1 MMSPTIALANGTLL
15 TYVALVGTLLACIG
29 LLLLALTYGFGCQ
42 LNSVWRTYRSWLV
55 MVPMVLVVLV
65 AGRVATIV
73 SVALLATFAF
83 REFARATGLDRD
95 AWITGAVYLGIAA
108 VAATSLVED
117 PWQHVHGWYGLF
129 MALPVYVVGL
139 ILIVPVVR
147 DRTKGQLH
155 NSALA
160 VLGFIYVG
168 WMFSHVGFMANS
180 PHAYG
185 YLMFLLLA
193 VEGSDVAAFT
203 SGKLFGRRKLRE
215 AISPNKTWGGALGAL
230 AFSMALP
237 WLLRFSFPHFGW
249 VQLVLAGLIV
259 GIGGQL
265 GDLTLSMIKRDIGVK
280 DMGSLI
286 PGHGGLL
293 DRVDSLIFTAP
304 LFFHMVRWFYDI
316 Y

>member
-215 AISPNKTWGGALGAL
+215 AISPNKTWGGALGGL

>member
-1 MMSPTIALANGTLL
+1 MTSPSLAPFNDTVL
-15 TYVALVGTLLACIG
+15 TYVLVVGSLLAGIG
-29 LLLLALTYGFGCQ
+29 VLLMVLTNVLGYR
-42 LNSVWRTYRSWLV
+42 LSSVWRTYRSWLV
-55 MVPMVLVVLV
+55 MVPLVLVVLLAGRIATV
-65 AGRVATIV
+65 AGVAV
-73 SVALLATFAF
+73 LATVAF

-95 AWITGAVYLGIAA
+95 RWSAVAVYVGIAA
-108 VAATSLVED
+108 VAASSLVED

-129 MALPVYVVGL
+129 MALPVYVVSL
-139 ILIVPVVR
+139 ILIIPIAR
-147 DRTKGQLH
+147 NRTKGQLH
-155 NSALA
+155 TSALA
-160 VLGFIYVG
+160 VLGFIYIG
-168 WMFSHVGFMANS
+168 WMFSHLGFLANS

-185 YLMFLLLA
+185 YLLFLLLA

-203 SGKLFGRRKLRE
+203 SGKLFGGRKLRE
-215 AISPNKTWGGALGAL
+215 AVSPHKTWGGALGAF
-230 AFSMALP
+230 AFAMAVP

-249 VQLVLAGLIV
+249 VQLVLSGLII

-265 GDLTLSMIKRDIGVK
+265 GDLTLSMIKRDLGVK

>member
-1 MMSPTIALANGTLL
+1 MMSPALALADGTVLA
-15 TYVALVGTLLACIG
+15 YVVGVGTLLACIG
-29 LLLLALTYGFGCQ
+29 LLLLVLTYGFGCR
-42 LNSVWRTYRSWLV
+42 LGSVWRTYRSWLV
-55 MVPMVLVVLV
+55 MIPLILAVLV

-73 SVALLATFAF
+73 SVALLAMFGF

-95 AWITGAVYLGIAA
+95 VWITCAVYLGIAA
-108 VAATSLVED
+108 LAATSLVED

-129 MALPVYVVGL
+129 MALPVYVVSL

-147 DRTKGQLH
+147 DRTKGQLQ

-160 VLGFIYVG
+160 VLGFIYLG

-180 PHAYG
+180 AHAYG
-185 YLMFLLLA
+185 YLLFLLLA

-203 SGKLFGRRKLRE
+203 AGKLFGRRKLRE
-215 AISPNKTWGGALGAL
+215 TVSPNKTWGGALGAL

-249 VQLVLAGLIV
+249 MQLVLAGLIV

-265 GDLTLSMIKRDIGVK
+265 GDLTLSMIKRDVGVK

-293 DRVDSLIFTAP
+293 DRLDSLIFTAP

>member
-42 LNSVWRTYRSWLV
+42 LGSVWRTYRSWLV

-73 SVALLATFAF
+73 SVAVVATFAF
-83 REFARATGLDRD
+83 REFARATGLDGD
-95 AWITGAVYLGIAA
+95 SWITGAVYLGIAA
-108 VAATSLVED
+108 VAATSLVQD

-129 MALPVYVVGL
+129 MALPVYVVSL

-160 VLGFIYVG
+160 VLGFIYMG

-215 AISPNKTWGGALGAL
+215 AISPNKTWGGALGGL
-230 AFSMALP
+230 AFSMTLP
-237 WLLRFSFPHFGW
+237 WLLWFSFPHFGW

-265 GDLTLSMIKRDIGVK
+265 GDLTLSMIKRDIGIK

>member
-1 MMSPTIALANGTLL
+1 MMSPPLALANGTVLA
-15 TYVALVGTLLACIG
+15 YIVVVGTLLACIG
-29 LLLLALTYGFGCQ
+29 LLLLVLTYGFGCR
-42 LNSVWRTYRSWLV
+42 LGSVWRTYRSWLV
-55 MVPMVLVVLV
+55 MIPLVLAVLV

-73 SVALLATFAF
+73 SVALLAMFAF
-83 REFARATGLDRD
+83 REFARATGLARD
-95 AWITGAVYLGIAA
+95 AWITGAVYLGIVA
-108 VAATSLVED
+108 VGVTSLVED

-129 MALPVYVVGL
+129 MALPVYVVSL

-147 DRTKGQLH
+147 DRTKGQLQ

-160 VLGFIYVG
+160 VLGFIYMG

-180 PHAYG
+180 AHAYG
-185 YLMFLLLA
+185 YLLFLLLA

-203 SGKLFGRRKLRE
+203 AGKLFGRRKLRE
-215 AISPNKTWGGALGAL
+215 AVSPNKTWGGALGAL

-249 VQLVLAGLIV
+249 MQLVLAGLIV

-265 GDLTLSMIKRDIGVK
+265 GDLTLSMIKRDAGVK

-293 DRVDSLIFTAP
+293 DRLDSLIFTAP